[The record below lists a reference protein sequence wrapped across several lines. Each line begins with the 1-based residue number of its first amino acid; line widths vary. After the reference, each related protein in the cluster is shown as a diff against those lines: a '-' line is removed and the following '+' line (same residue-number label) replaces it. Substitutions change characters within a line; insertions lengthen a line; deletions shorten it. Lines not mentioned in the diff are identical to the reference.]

1 MLSIKE
7 LFITGKKPCIKLPWS
22 ISPSDV
28 EAGGP
33 GVQGSL
39 VYVSYVAVGGHPGL
53 YETLFLKNKGYG
65 VKLVRIVKELE
76 WI

>member
-1 MLSIKE
+1 MCKPEIKMLSIKDF
-7 LFITGKKPCIKLPWS
+7 FITGKKPFIKLQWS
-22 ISPSDV
+22 IGPSYV

-53 YETLFLKNKGYG
+53 HETLVFFFFKIKDT
-65 VKLVRIVKELE
+65 V
-76 WI
+76 